1 MWVTTLILLK
11 GIIKNVMNIHG
22 FWLLSETLWS
32 SFPVTKWF
40 FMGFIFKQYETMSF
54 RLTAHTTLLARKSMT
69 GKEVSHGSNNPPWY
83 TLGFPGQGHWFFES
97 CYQNLPSEQEELVY
111 SHSTK
116 MFQENSDCR
125 VTKHRNT
132 HFIKKK
138 ESRSSQ
144 PIHVVMSLQQ
154 CKDKKFPSWLYCT
167 SWQ

>member
-40 FMGFIFKQYETMSF
+40 FMGFIF
-54 RLTAHTTLLARKSMT
+54 
-69 GKEVSHGSNNPPWY
+69 KEVSHGSNNPPWY